1 MNMIKKN
8 GVALMNARTNNVA
21 IGKETLAIVKE
32 GNYLTR
38 SSVIVDFS
46 DDLDKAVKGT
56 ILYKDEPHTQVK
68 KTEAKVEVTPETSG
82 QAARRYCE
90 AGKDIV
96 VLNFASARNPGGGF
110 LAGAMAQE
118 EDLCRCS
125 GLYTCIKTKP
135 IFYNE
140 NILADNSLYTDNMI
154 YSPKVP
160 FIRDEHLLLLEQPF
174 LVSVI
179 TAPAPNV
186 RALDE
191 VDPKDLKEI
200 LLRRSIKILRIASA
214 HGHRN
219 IVLGAWGCGA
229 FGNDPEMVS
238 KAFMAAL
245 DKVPDFDEVCF
256 AIYENNEEKPFL
268 NIFQKNCLE

>member
-1 MNMIKKN
+1 MIKKN

-21 IGKETLAIVKE
+21 VGKETLAIVKE

-46 DDLDKAVKGT
+46 SDLDKAVEGT
-56 ILYKDEPHTQVK
+56 ILYKDEPQTQIK
-68 KTEAKVEVTPETSG
+68 KTEAKIEVTPETTG
-82 QAARRYCE
+82 QAARRYCD

-110 LAGAMAQE
+110 LAGALAQE

-125 GLYTCIKTKP
+125 ALYTCIKTKP

-191 VDPKDLKEI
+191 VDPKGLKEI
-200 LLRRSIKILRIASA
+200 LLRRSVKIMRIASA

-229 FGNDPEMVS
+229 FGNDPDMVS
-238 KAFMAAL
+238 KTFMEAL

-268 NIFQKNCLE
+268 NIFQKNCL